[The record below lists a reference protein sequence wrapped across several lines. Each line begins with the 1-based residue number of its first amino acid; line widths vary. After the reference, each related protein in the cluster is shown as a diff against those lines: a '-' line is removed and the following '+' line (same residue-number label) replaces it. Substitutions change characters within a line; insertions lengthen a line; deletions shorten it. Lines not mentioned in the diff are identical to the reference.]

1 MPNPFENL
9 ELSAGLLLVG
19 KTTLLFIACLV
30 VMGIV
35 LKLTQRLFEKTSL
48 EPSVQGFLRSALK
61 VGLWVLLILIVA
73 DSIGIPVNSLIAVL
87 SVATL
92 ALSLSLQSILTN
104 VFSGIT
110 LLISRP
116 FVAGDFVEIGGV
128 SGTVKELT
136 IMRTSLNTP
145 DNRLIL
151 IPNTDVAATKIVNFS
166 TEALRRVDLTV
177 TASYDAPTVLV
188 KQALFE
194 VMEADSRVKPDPA
207 PFVALSAYNANDIEY
222 TLRCWVD
229 NADYW
234 PAHFALNEAVRE
246 AFAAYGIEFSYPHT
260 VVHINKGE

>member
-1 MPNPFENL
+1 MPDLFENS
-9 ELSAGLLLVG
+9 ELSEGFLLAG
-19 KTTLLFIACLV
+19 KTVLLFIACLA
-30 VMGIV
+30 VMVI
-35 LKLTQRLFEKTSL
+35 LLRLTKKLFEKTKL
-48 EPSVQGFLRSALK
+48 DPGVQGFLRSALK
-61 VGLWVLLILIVA
+61 VGLWVLTILIVA
-73 DSIGIPVNSLIAVL
+73 DSVGIPVNSLIAVL

-92 ALSLSLQSILTN
+92 ALSLSLQNILTN

-136 IMRTSLNTP
+136 IMRTSLDTP

-151 IPNTDVAATKIVNFS
+151 IPNADVAAAKIVNYS
-166 TEALRRVDLTV
+166 TEPLRRVDLTV

-188 KQALFE
+188 KQALLE
-194 VMEADSRVKPDPA
+194 VMEADSRVKTDPA

-229 NADYW
+229 NGDYW
-234 PAHFALNEAVRE
+234 PVHFALHEAIRE
-246 AFAAYGIEFSYPHT
+246 SFARYAIEFSYPHT
-260 VVHINKGE
+260 VVHMSQ

>member
-9 ELSAGLLLVG
+9 DLSAGLLRAG
-19 KTTLLFIACLV
+19 KTALLFIACLA
-30 VMGIV
+30 VMAIL
-35 LKLTQRLFEKTSL
+35 LKLSKRLFEKTKL
-48 EPSVQGFLRSALK
+48 DPGVQGFLRSALK
-61 VGLWVLLILIVA
+61 VGLWVLTTLIVA
-73 DSIGIPVNSLIAVL
+73 DSLGIPVNSLITVL

-92 ALSLSLQSILTN
+92 ALSLALQNILTN

-136 IMRTSLNTP
+136 IMRTSLDTP

-151 IPNTDVAATKIVNFS
+151 IPNADVSAAKIVNYS
-166 TEALRRVDLTV
+166 TEPLRRVDLTV
-177 TASYDAPTVLV
+177 TASYDAPTALV
-188 KQALFE
+188 KQALLE
-194 VMEADSRVKPDPA
+194 VMHSDPRVKADPI
-207 PFVALSAYNANDIEY
+207 PFAALSGYNANDIEY

-246 AFAAYGIEFSYPHT
+246 AFAKYSIEFSYPHT

>member
-1 MPNPFENL
+1 MPDLLENT
-9 ELSAGLLLVG
+9 ELSAGLLLAG
-19 KTTLLFIACLV
+19 KTVLLFIVCLA
-30 VMGIV
+30 VMAV
-35 LKLTQRLFEKTSL
+35 LLRLTKKLFEKTRL
-48 EPSVQGFLRSALK
+48 DPGVQGFLRSALK
-61 VGLWVLLILIVA
+61 VGLWVLTILIVA
-73 DSIGIPVNSLIAVL
+73 DSVGIPVNSLIAVL

-92 ALSLSLQSILTN
+92 ALSLSLQNILTN

-136 IMRTSLNTP
+136 IMRTSLDTP

-151 IPNTDVAATKIVNFS
+151 IPNADVAAAKIVNYS
-166 TEALRRVDLTV
+166 TEPMRRVDLTI
-177 TASYDAPTVLV
+177 TASYDAPTKLV
-188 KQALFE
+188 KQALME
-194 VMEADSRVKPDPA
+194 VMEADSRVKTDPA
-207 PFVALSAYNANDIEY
+207 PFAALSGYNANDIEY

-234 PAHFALNEAVRE
+234 PAHFALNEAIRDI
-246 AFAAYGIEFSYPHT
+246 FAKYGIEFSYPHT

>member
-9 ELSAGLLLVG
+9 DLSAGLLWAG
-19 KTTLLFIACLV
+19 KTALLLIACLA
-30 VMGIV
+30 VMAIL
-35 LKLTQRLFEKTSL
+35 LKLSKRLFEKTKL
-48 EPSVQGFLRSALK
+48 DPGVQGFLRSALK
-61 VGLWVLLILIVA
+61 VGLWVLTTLIVA
-73 DSIGIPVNSLIAVL
+73 DSLGIPVNSLIAVL

-92 ALSLSLQSILTN
+92 ALSLALQNILTN

-136 IMRTSLNTP
+136 IMRTSLDTP

-151 IPNTDVAATKIVNFS
+151 IPNADVSAAKIVNYS
-166 TEALRRVDLTV
+166 TEPLRRVDLTV
-177 TASYDAPTVLV
+177 TASYDAPTALV
-188 KQALFE
+188 KQALLE
-194 VMEADSRVKPDPA
+194 VMHSDPRVKADPI
-207 PFVALSAYNANDIEY
+207 PFAALSGYNANDIEY

-246 AFAAYGIEFSYPHT
+246 AFAKYSIEFSYPHT